1 MFDAVPGL
9 PQAARV
15 EIPETRYAVTD
26 DGAHIA
32 YQVFGD
38 GPIDAVVLQGLSH
51 VERGWELP
59 ALRRFFERLSGF
71 ARVLIHDRRGFGAS
85 DPLPTSEPPTLDGLD
100 ADFVALL
107 DETGFGRPAV
117 IGMTNGGFRAIRFA
131 AQHPE
136 RCAALAVIDA
146 SARFAAGSD
155 YPEGFTPEEVEAI
168 VQETLTGWRDGTTSQ
183 LPTTDADLLRRFV
196 RFRRDAVGLGPLER
210 NIRWLY
216 ALDVRADVSQITA
229 PTLVVHS
236 NDGVVPLAQGRWLA
250 DHIAQSRLVVVERAG
265 RLGADVRDGDLLV
278 DPVEH
283 FLTGTTNA
291 APTRR
296 LATVLFSDIVDSTA
310 RGASV
315 GDRSWT
321 DLMSRHDEL
330 VRAAIEREGGS
341 VVKTLGDGFL
351 ATFAAPTAA
360 VRCGRAIVDRCGSV
374 GVEERVGIHA
384 GEVEDLGDDIAGIT
398 VALARRV
405 CDLAGSSEVL
415 VSETMHG
422 LLLGSDIVLED
433 RGTHELKG
441 VPGSWRLFAVARA

>member
-1 MFDAVPGL
+1 M
-9 PQAARV
+9 
-15 EIPETRYAVTD
+15 EIPETRYAVTA

-38 GPIDAVVLQGLSH
+38 GPIDVVVLQGLSH

-85 DPLPTSEPPTLDGLD
+85 DPLPTSEPPNLEALDDDFVTLLD
-100 ADFVALL
+100 A
-107 DETGFGRPAV
+107 TGFGRAAV
-117 IGMTNGGFRAIRFA
+117 IGMTNGGFRAITFA
-131 AQHPE
+131 TRHPE
-136 RCAALAVIDA
+136 RCAALAVLDA
-146 SARFAAGSD
+146 SARFAAAPD
-155 YPEGFTPEEVEAI
+155 YPAGFSSADVEAI
-168 VQETLTGWRDGTTSQ
+168 VQESLAGWRDGSTSQ
-183 LPTTDADLLRRFV
+183 LGTTDADLLRRYA
-196 RFRRDAVGLGPLER
+196 RFRRDAVGIGPLER

-216 ALDVRADVSQITA
+216 ALDLRSEVARITA

-236 NDGVVPLAQGRWLA
+236 THGVVPLAQGSWLA
-250 DHIAQSRLVVVERAG
+250 EHIAESRLVVVDRVG
-265 RLGADVRDGDLLV
+265 RLGTDVRDGDLLA
-278 DPVEH
+278 DPVER

-296 LATVLFSDIVDSTA
+296 LVTLLFSDIVGSTA
-310 RGASV
+310 RGASA
-315 GDRSWT
+315 GDRIWT
-321 DLMSRHDEL
+321 DLMGRHDEL
-330 VRAAIEREGGS
+330 VRATIDHEDGR

-351 ATFAAPTAA
+351 ATFTSPTAA
-360 VRCGRAIVDRCGSV
+360 VRCGRAIVDRCRSL

-405 CDLAGSSEVL
+405 CDLAGSGEVL

-422 LLLGSDIVLED
+422 LLLGSDVVLDD

-441 VPGSWRLFAVARA
+441 VPGTWRLFAVGP